1 MAGSWGSTSLRAGWP
16 QPGRHR
22 RAVLPARHPARS
34 RRPTPPPRVASKPSR
49 QPSWNA
55 RLRNNIRTNVR
66 IG

>member
-49 QPSWNA
+49 QPLW
-55 RLRNNIRTNVR
+55 
-66 IG
+66 